1 MDEQRFLTIGK
12 KSFTGVLIILA
23 VLIVLAGVLG
33 YLVPQGMYPRNELG
47 EIIGP
52 YEALSD
58 PTALPIWKI
67 LFSFVLIFTTL
78 DALPVAV
85 ISLFLLIL
93 GGTFQVMQSAQGIQV
108 FLERLVQRF
117 KDRKYLLLR
126 MMVLLFMSFGAFFG
140 IFEESVALMPIVI
153 LLSISLGWDTM
164 VGVGMSLMAAAFGF
178 ASAITNPFSI
188 GIAASLADISV
199 LSGGWLRVVV
209 FMLMYLLLSTFLVR
223 YAKKIEKDPKKS
235 ISYEEDQKKVALGLS
250 SVEPV
255 EPNQASVIYKAYVTL
270 FVVLLA
276 TVLLTSLLELFAIVS
291 IPSILVMAVVFLFG
305 GWLAGYRISRSWK
318 WTLRA
323 FFKGVQSLLPALVL
337 IFLAAGVKYIVS
349 EAMIMDTILFEL
361 VALLSQYPAI
371 VSILLIYLFVL
382 FLEFFIGS
390 ASAKAILLMPI
401 LLPLVDLIGISKEL
415 AILPFL
421 FGDGY
426 ANIIYPTNAVL
437 LIGLSIASIKYSKWF
452 KWTLGLQLIVLALT
466 SVILILAQWIG
477 Y

>member
-1 MDEQRFLTIGK
+1 MEEQRFLTIGK
-12 KSFTGVLIILA
+12 KSFLGVFAILLALIVFAGILA
-23 VLIVLAGVLG
+23 YLI
-33 YLVPQGMYPRNELG
+33 PQGAYPRNELG
-47 EIIGP
+47 EIVGP
-52 YEALSD
+52 YEALAN

-67 LFSFVLIFTTL
+67 LFSFLLIFTTP
-78 DALPVAV
+78 DAVPVIV
-85 ISLFLLIL
+85 ISVFLLIL
-93 GGTFQVMQSAQGIQV
+93 GGTFQVMQSAKGIQV
-108 FLERLVQRF
+108 FLEYLVRKF

-164 VGVGMSLMAAAFGF
+164 VGVGMSLMSAAFGF

-188 GIAASLADISV
+188 GIAASLAGISV

-209 FMLMYLLLSTFLVR
+209 FVLMYAILSTFLVN
-223 YAKKIEKDPKKS
+223 YAKKIEKDPKRS
-235 ISYEEDQKKVALGLS
+235 VSYEEDQKKASLGLAG
-250 SVEPV
+250 VEPV
-255 EPNQASVIYKAYVTL
+255 DPLKAPVIFKAYSTL
-270 FVVLLA
+270 FLVLLA
-276 TVLLTSLLELFAIVS
+276 IILITSLLELFGIVS
-291 IPSILVMAVVFLFG
+291 IPSILVMAVVFLIG
-305 GWLAGYRISRSWK
+305 GWLAGHKVSRSWK
-318 WTLRA
+318 WTLHA
-323 FFKGVQSLLPALVL
+323 FWIGVKSLLPALVL
-337 IFLAAGVKYIVS
+337 IFLAAGVKYIIS
-349 EAMIMDTILFEL
+349 EAGVMDTILFEL
-361 VALLSQYPAI
+361 TAVLSRYPAA
-371 VSILLIYLFVL
+371 VSILFIYLFVL

-437 LIGLSIASIKYSKWF
+437 LIGLSLASVKYSKWF
-452 KWTLGLQLIVLALT
+452 KWTLGLQLIVLLLT
-466 SVILILAQWIG
+466 SVILILAQLIG